1 MMIPL
6 DSDLLNSPE
15 RILAELV
22 KTKRRQNELKSLE
35 AVLKDE
41 LEQHRKDGRI
51 KGIYKANGV
60 TANRLQTKQKYQFS
74 EELTR
79 QEEIYQ
85 TEIDQKKEMEILDNK
100 AVKLE
105 TTSYWRITVDK

>member
-1 MMIPL
+1 MIPL
-6 DSDLLNSPE
+6 SEDLLNPPE
-15 RILAELV
+15 RILSELFKIKKRLNDL
-22 KTKRRQNELKSLE
+22 KTLE
-35 AVLKDE
+35 AILKDE
-41 LEQHRKDGRI
+41 LEQHRKNGRI
-51 KGIYKANGV
+51 KGIFKSNGV

>member
-1 MMIPL
+1 MIPL

-15 RILAELV
+15 RILEELH
-22 KTKRRQNELKSLE
+22 KTKQRINTLQALE
-35 AVLKDE
+35 CTLKDE
-41 LEQHRKDGRI
+41 LEQHLKDGRI

-60 TANRLQTKQKYQFS
+60 TANRLQTKQKYQYS

-79 QEEIYQ
+79 QEEAYK
-85 TEIDQKKEMEILDNK
+85 TEIDQKKELEILDNK

-105 TTSYWRITVDK
+105 TTSYWRITIDK